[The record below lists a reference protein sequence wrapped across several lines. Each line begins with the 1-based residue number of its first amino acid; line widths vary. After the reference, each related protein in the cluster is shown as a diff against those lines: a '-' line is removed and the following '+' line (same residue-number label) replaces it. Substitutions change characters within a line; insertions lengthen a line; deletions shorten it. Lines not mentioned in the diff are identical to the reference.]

1 MELNN
6 FSEKTFRML
15 IKMLDNNLSN
25 YSESDNIYDNEEILD
40 IIDDVIKY
48 FGITK
53 LEISEYGFFWMLW
66 VLNKDTEDSKI
77 VIPKKSSYEVL
88 VEVDETQ
95 HVERL
100 YKHRVESYMTKPI
113 QIEYQLTQFDFDP
126 WGGTLVDEN
135 YYDGST
141 NSEKVINIKK
151 INE

>member
-1 MELNN
+1 MELNS
-6 FSEKTFRML
+6 FSEKTFRMF
-15 IKMLDNNLSN
+15 
-25 YSESDNIYDNEEILD
+25 
-40 IIDDVIKY
+40 IKY
-48 FGITK
+48 FGISK
-53 LEISEYGFFWMLW
+53 IDISEYGFFWMLW
-66 VLNKDTEDSKI
+66 VLNKDTEDGKI
-77 VIPKKSSYEVL
+77 VIPKKSSYEVV
-88 VEVDETQ
+88 VEIDETQ

-135 YYDGST
+135 YYDGNT

>member
-1 MELNN
+1 
-6 FSEKTFRML
+6 
-15 IKMLDNNLSN
+15 MLDNNLSN

-48 FGITK
+48 FGISK
-53 LEISEYGFFWMLW
+53 IDISEYGFFWMLW
-66 VLNKDTEDSKI
+66 VLNKDTEDGKI
-77 VIPKKSSYEVL
+77 VIPKKSSYEVV
-88 VEVDETQ
+88 VEIDETQ

-135 YYDGST
+135 YYDGNT